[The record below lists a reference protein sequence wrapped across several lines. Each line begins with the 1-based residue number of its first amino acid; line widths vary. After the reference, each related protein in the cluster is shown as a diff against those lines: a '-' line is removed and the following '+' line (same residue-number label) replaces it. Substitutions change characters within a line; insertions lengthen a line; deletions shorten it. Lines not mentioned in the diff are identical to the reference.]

1 MSEEKPKEE
10 KKDDGKPPYRGKP
23 QSDGGKPPYKGKP
36 QSGGGRPQRGPPLS
50 PAQQRRRAAEER
62 ISNWIPK
69 TELGRKV
76 VAGEITT
83 VEEALATGL
92 PLREPPIVDLLI
104 PDLSEEVI
112 DIHMVQRMSDSGR
125 RVRFAVTT
133 IVGNGDGIVGL
144 GRVSGKL
151 VRPTIT
157 KALDRA
163 KMNIIEIRRGSG
175 SWECSTAVPNSLPF
189 EVSGRTGSTRVT
201 IKPAPPGVGLVTNQ
215 VGQIMLRLAGVED
228 AWSFTKGQTQTIYNF
243 ASAMFKALEK
253 TSTTK
258 LLPGQDDFHNMVKGV
273 KQE

>member
-1 MSEEKPKEE
+1 MSEYKAKEGN
-10 KKDDGKPPYRGKP
+10 K
-23 QSDGGKPPYKGKP
+23 SGGKPRYQGKGKD
-36 QSGGGRPQRGPPLS
+36 GRPQRGPPLS
-50 PAQQRRRAAEER
+50 PAQQRRRANEER
-62 ISNWIPK
+62 ITKWIPK
-69 TELGRKV
+69 TELGKKV

-83 VEEALATGL
+83 IEEALTSGL
-92 PLREPPIVDLLI
+92 PLREPPIIDLLI
-104 PDLSEEVI
+104 PDLFEEVI

-133 IVGNGDGIVGL
+133 IVGNGNGVVGL

-189 EVSGRTGSTRVT
+189 EVYGRTGSTRIT

-215 VGQIMLRLAGVED
+215 VGQIMLKLAGVKD

-258 LLPGQDDFHNMVKGV
+258 LLPGQEEHHNMVRGV

>member
-23 QSDGGKPPYKGKP
+23 QSDGRKPPYKGKT

-133 IVGNGDGIVGL
+133 IVGNGDGVVGL